1 MEEKLEETKLRR
13 EKYDKRRN
21 SSRSIDQGH
30 AHMLLQREKER
41 QTTVDE
47 EEEEDDDDDDDD
59 DTAQMDT

>member
-1 MEEKLEETKLRR
+1 MKEKLEQIKLRR

-21 SSRSIDQGH
+21 SSRPMDQGH

-47 EEEEDDDDDDDD
+47 EDEEEEEE